1 MEEYCPLKS
10 TSLEEMFTKYIPGT
24 SDPSEADYEAFR
36 YFVANTTRPVNP
48 NPSQL
53 KKHARRSKRAAAPN
67 DPHTELETVKLEY
80 NVAVQLVRRLSLSQL
95 ATSSYLHQ
103 T

>member
-10 TSLEEMFTKYIPGT
+10 TSLAEMFTKYIPGT

-36 YFVANTTRPVNP
+36 YFVANTTRPVNT
-48 NPSQL
+48 NPSRY
-53 KKHARRSKRAAAPN
+53 KKRARRSKRAAAPN
-67 DPHTELETVKLEY
+67 DPHTELETVKPEY
-80 NVAVQLVRRLSLSQL
+80 NVTVQLVRRLSLSL
-95 ATSSYLHQ
+95 PTTSYLHQ